1 MLAELHAIFPK
12 NMAVQNLGS
21 LDRKQSLAFYRQI
34 GQLPANDFAQVH
46 RYLDTGAAWDVCHGP
61 MDVLAADAV
70 RQLAAFNLAKP
81 ILLAECGAVEPRY
94 AGPFRLYEKDHEGVL
109 LHDLMF
115 APFFAGSAGCGQSWH
130 WYFYVD
136 KHDLWH
142 HFGPLSH
149 PIRRSLIHSFT
160 LLDSVPSADITFSIT
175 HQRRHVMTTERHI
188 TRRRMLRGAMAGAS
202 GVIAGTILEGREH
215 GTRLLAGTGAAD
227 PKIRGPFPILT
238 TPFTAS
244 GALDFD
250 ALANQTRFVDW
261 GGCPGMI
268 WPQSG
273 DSIDLLTTDEKL
285 QGMEVLAKTARG
297 LRTVLCLG
305 VQGKDTADMLIFAKH
320 AEKLAPAA
328 IISRPPDSG
337 TTEDD
342 MRRYWR
348 ALASVTKRPVI
359 LQTTGGVAYKGPSPS
374 LQLLIELAK
383 EFPNFG
389 YVKEEANPVI
399 ARTRALL
406 AARPPI
412 RRVFSA
418 RGGLGWLYE
427 SRLGTEGLITERAVY
442 ADVLTRIW
450 ELQQSGSDPAALRDA
465 YSKFILMTNLSN
477 THPGGLRGPQL
488 YLWKKRG
495 VFRTMVSRHYG
506 PGRTIPASPIFS
518 ELTLTKEDIAEIE
531 YRFEGLKPYLKPG
544 SPSFAPP
551 LQRDGS

>member
-1 MLAELHAIFPK
+1 MLEINRRRF
-12 NMAVQNLGS
+12 
-21 LDRKQSLAFYRQI
+21 LDRSRKTTL
-34 GQLPANDFAQVH
+34 GFA
-46 RYLDTGAAWDVCHGP
+46 
-61 MDVLAADAV
+61 
-70 RQLAAFNLAKP
+70 
-81 ILLAECGAVEPRY
+81 
-94 AGPFRLYEKDHEGVL
+94 
-109 LHDLMF
+109 
-115 APFFAGSAGCGQSWH
+115 
-130 WYFYVD
+130 
-136 KHDLWH
+136 
-142 HFGPLSH
+142 
-149 PIRRSLIHSFT
+149 
-160 LLDSVPSADITFSIT
+160 
-175 HQRRHVMTTERHI
+175 
-188 TRRRMLRGAMAGAS
+188 AGA
-202 GVIAGTILEGREH
+202 TILQGREH
-215 GTRLLAGTGAAD
+215 GTALSASMGAAE
-227 PKIRGPFPILT
+227 PKIQGPFLILS

-244 GALDFD
+244 GAVDFD
-250 ALANQTRFVDW
+250 VLAKQARFVDCC
-261 GGCPGMI
+261 GCPGMI

-285 QGMEVLAKTARG
+285 QGMEVLAKATRG
-297 LRTVLCLG
+297 LRTALCLG
-305 VQGKDTADMLIFAKH
+305 VQGRDTAEMLVFAKH

-337 TTEDD
+337 TTQDD
-342 MRRYWR
+342 MRQYWR

-359 LQTTGGVAYKGPSPS
+359 LQTTGGVAYQGPAPSP
-374 LQLLIELAK
+374 QLLIELAK
-383 EFPNFG
+383 EFSHFG

-465 YSKFILMTNLSN
+465 YSKFLLMTNLSH
-477 THPGGLRGPQL
+477 THPGGSLRGPQL

-495 VFRTMVSRHYG
+495 VFQTMVSRHYG

-518 ELTLTKEDIAEIE
+518 ELELTKEDIAEIE
-531 YRFEGLKPYLKPG
+531 YRFEALKPYLKPG